1 MRLAVW
7 HHVRMPSSRR
17 ATPRRLIRPATVL
30 GGLLL
35 LLVVLVLLAI
45 PFLSAPGHAEKA
57 RAELTAA
64 KDALGAGDTDAAVAA
79 VERARSET
87 DDLQGS
93 VQGIGGDVWSRMPVA
108 GGPVRDVRRL
118 GNALDQ
124 LVAVAETGVRILPQ
138 VRGEDSTLVDDGNVD
153 IDVLEDVIDDLRGVS
168 TRLADA
174 QAELA
179 DVADS
184 RPVVGER
191 LAEARDQAQGEVD
204 PLADGLESIDP
215 LLDHLP
221 KILGRDA
228 SRQYLV
234 ALLNPA
240 EMQNSG
246 GTPLT
251 FMTMNLD
258 RGRLTLDEPVDGEEA
273 PGIAVPRYWK
283 KVKGNPF
290 HRGQMKVALA
300 TMAPDWRVSG
310 NELANAWRSLR
321 GRRLSGVVAVDVVA
335 LADLVGVTGPLEL
348 PRLGALTKDN
358 LVERLV
364 GSYDEFPK
372 NEERKAINRSLAP
385 LFSELLL
392 GGDPLE
398 VGRSLGRSADGRHFA
413 VFFRDV
419 EEQAVF
425 DDLGLTGRLS
435 DTEHD
440 YIGVFTQNK
449 VASKSDYWQR
459 RAVTTDVALREDG
472 SARVRMEV
480 EVHNDSP
487 PYLQAGPDP
496 RLGYFTRWNTL
507 SIAPF
512 LPTGSSSISAK
523 VDGTPIEISP
533 RNFYGR
539 YFIRPEI
546 EFAPQARHTLTVTYD
561 VPAAAV
567 RDGDGLA
574 YRLALDPQGMVDP
587 QDVRVRV
594 SFPRGYAVDDA
605 LPEGWSTRG
614 GRVATYT
621 TDALEV
627 VESFEIVARP

>member
-1 MRLAVW
+1 
-7 HHVRMPSSRR
+7 MPSTRR
-17 ATPRRLIRPATVL
+17 VAPRRLIRPATVI

-35 LLVVLVLLAI
+35 LLVVLALLAI
-45 PFLSAPGHAEKA
+45 PFLSAPGHAEDA

-64 KDALGAGDTDAAVAA
+64 KDALDAGDTDAAVAA

-138 VRGEDSTLVDDGNVD
+138 VRGEESTLVDDGNVD
-153 IDVLEDVIDDLRGVS
+153 IDVLEDVIDDLREVS

-184 RPVVGER
+184 RVIVGDR

-204 PLADGLESIDP
+204 PLAEGLETIDP
-215 LLDHLP
+215 LLEHLP

-240 EMQNSG
+240 EMLFSG
-246 GTPLT
+246 GTPQN
-251 FMTMNLD
+251 FVIADLD
-258 RGRLTLDEPVDGEEA
+258 AGRLTVGPTLDGTAA
-273 PGIAVPRYWK
+273 PGVAVPRYWK
-283 KVKGNPF
+283 KVKGNPL
-290 HRGQMKVALA
+290 HRGQMKPALA

-321 GRRLSGVVAVDVVA
+321 GRRLAGVVVIDVVA
-335 LADLVGVTGPLEL
+335 LSRMLELTGPLEL
-348 PRLGALTKDN
+348 PTLGTLTGDN
-358 LVERLV
+358 LVEKLI
-364 GSYDEFPK
+364 GSYDTYPDVNSRRAVNRAIGPVFV
-372 NEERKAINRSLAP
+372 ERLLSGNDPVGTGRSLA
-385 LFSELLL
+385 
-392 GGDPLE
+392 DA
-398 VGRSLGRSADGRHFA
+398 ADERRFA
-413 VFFRDV
+413 MFFRSPD
-419 EEQAVF
+419 EQAVF
-425 DDLGLTGRLS
+425 DALGLTGRLS

-449 VASKSDYWQR
+449 VPSKSDYWQR
-459 RAVTTDVALREDG
+459 RTVSTDVAVREDG
-472 SARVRMEV
+472 SARVKMEV

-487 PYLQAGPDP
+487 PYLQPGPDP

-512 LPTGSSSISAK
+512 LPKGAASISARM
-523 VDGTPIEISP
+523 DGEPVEISP

-546 EFAPQARHTLTVTYD
+546 EFAPQARHTLAVTYD

-567 RDGDGLA
+567 RDGDGDGLA

-594 SFPRGYAVDDA
+594 SFPRGYAVDA
-605 LPEGWSTRG
+605 SPSGTGLPDGWSTRG

>member
-1 MRLAVW
+1 MS
-7 HHVRMPSSRR
+7 SSRR
-17 ATPRRLIRPATVL
+17 ADKRRLVRPATVV

-35 LLVVLVLLAI
+35 LLVVLALLAV
-45 PFLSAPGHAEKA
+45 PFLSAPGHAEEA
-57 RAELTAA
+57 RTELTVA
-64 KDALGAGDTDAAVAA
+64 KDALDAGDTEAAVTA
-79 VERARSET
+79 VERARQKT

-93 VQGIGGDVWSRMPVA
+93 VQGFGGDVWSWVPVA
-108 GGPVRDVRRL
+108 SGPVRDVRRL

-138 VRGEDSTLVDDGNVD
+138 VRGEESTLVDDGNVD
-153 IDVLEDVIDDLRGVS
+153 IEVLESVIDDLRDVS

-179 DVADS
+179 EVADS
-184 RPVVGER
+184 RPVVGDR

-221 KILGRDA
+221 TILGRDA

-240 EMQNSG
+240 EMLFSG
-246 GTPLT
+246 GTPQSFVT
-251 FMTMNLD
+251 VDLD
-258 RGRLTLDEPVDGEEA
+258 RGQLSMSDTIDFTTARGT
-273 PGIAVPRYWK
+273 GIPRYWK
-283 KVKGNPF
+283 KVKGNPL
-290 HRGQMKVALA
+290 HRGRLKPVLA

-321 GRRLSGVVAVDVVA
+321 GRRLAGVVVIDVVA
-335 LADLVGVTGPLEL
+335 LSQMLELTGPLEV
-348 PRLGALTKDN
+348 PTLGTLTGDT
-358 LVERLV
+358 LVEKVV
-364 GSYDEFPK
+364 GSYDAYPD
-372 NEERKAINRSLAP
+372 NDSRKAANRALGPVFVERLLSTNDP
-385 LFSELLL
+385 VGTGQLL
-392 GGDPLE
+392 G
-398 VGRSLGRSADGRHFA
+398 RAADERRFA
-413 VFFRDV
+413 LFFRNPD
-419 EEQAVF
+419 EQAVF

-440 YIGVFTQNK
+440 YVGVFTQNK

-459 RAVTTDVALREDG
+459 RAVSTDVAVREDG
-472 SARVRMEV
+472 SARVRMAV

-487 PYLQAGPDP
+487 PYLQPGPDP

-512 LPTGSSSISAK
+512 LPRGAASISAE
-523 VDGTPIEISP
+523 VDGEPIDISP

-539 YFIRPEI
+539 YFIRPEV
-546 EFAPQARHTLTVTYD
+546 EFAPQARHTLAVTYD

-587 QDVRVRV
+587 QGVRVRV

-614 GRVATYT
+614 GRVATYA
-621 TDALEV
+621 TDALET
-627 VESFEIVARP
+627 VESFEVRAHP